1 MRGNLVD
8 LRAVQQNG
16 IQLQQMQAQV
26 DLDSARTALRGAFIR
41 TAHSKIELTAR
52 ADTSMNNLMKR
63 VPLIVQLNARVGLA
77 DLTPFYDGIPQDLKH
92 SQVDLN
98 TTFSIDENRV
108 RFDRL
113 DAGMT
118 GKFRLTGKGQL
129 QSYRDLK
136 KISGVI
142 DLRAEMPDATF
153 ANVFLK
159 EGIVKIPADVSW
171 SANLK
176 ANQGALEA
184 LVRLCSDAGCMTLD
198 GSYDLNRETYNGE
211 LTLSRFPLDRF
222 LTVDSLGSASANFR
236 LEGRYF
242 SWPQAK
248 TSGKCRNPSVV
259 L

>member
-1 MRGNLVD
+1 M
-8 LRAVQQNG
+8 
-16 IQLQQMQAQV
+16 
-26 DLDSARTALRGAFIR
+26 
-41 TAHSKIELTAR
+41 
-52 ADTSMNNLMKR
+52 
-63 VPLIVQLNARVGLA
+63 
-77 DLTPFYDGIPQDLKH
+77 
-92 SQVDLN
+92 N

>member
-1 MRGNLVD
+1 MKTADAGQTDLVLSGIAVQIDSVYNRGTVVRGNLVD

-118 GKFRLTGKGQL
+118 EIG
-129 QSYRDLK
+129 
-136 KISGVI
+136 
-142 DLRAEMPDATF
+142 RAH
-153 ANVFLK
+153 V
-159 EGIVKIPADVSW
+159 
-171 SANLK
+171 
-176 ANQGALEA
+176 
-184 LVRLCSDAGCMTLD
+184 
-198 GSYDLNRETYNGE
+198 
-211 LTLSRFPLDRF
+211 
-222 LTVDSLGSASANFR
+222 
-236 LEGRYF
+236 
-242 SWPQAK
+242 
-248 TSGKCRNPSVV
+248 
-259 L
+259 